1 MPTTAGALSYIN
13 DVGHYGQAAPLTPG
27 KAVIHAGHEQAF
39 DLFDTVDIKHGVE
52 PEIKK
57 RADEFVKT
65 QVEKR
70 EALKREMQAQG
81 KNPNEIKAAVSRI
94 KITADIS
101 SPLEFMSEQELVDL
115 YMKHA
120 DKTSYT
126 NKGGKTRAVAAKNRE
141 EFVAGLP
148 DEIQNHV
155 RRTSDAAFRQEVL
168 TTSEKGK
175 KVESGDRSKKR
186 RKEELERKA
195 AVEEEAIALSKQMEA
210 EGDVRKAAAPKLS
223 EKEQTTKD
231 IKDIR
236 AAAEKAKE
244 EQKRPVARE
253 EKEGETVA
261 RESVKT
267 TAEEKSKLVRNIET
281 AVNDTKDLL
290 AVLEQ
295 LDSKLNDSITGVIA
309 RNLLKALK
317 NLGVNVK
324 VVFGAVEGRNAGKF
338 DPATNT
344 ITLAGFEGAY
354 VGKRKLDQLVL
365 HEAMHYLTDH
375 VVANPV
381 AYLKS
386 IVDPIK
392 RREAK
397 AGLVRLA
404 QNHKFARQKFGKKY
418 NIDSQKEFIAEVFS
432 NPSLQR
438 DLANTPVP
446 GAYKKDTLF
455 GLIVKSIAAALG
467 FRTDKDAVLLKTIME
482 DILHIV
488 SIPSEGLVGEA
499 ISYAKTKG
507 KYKTANAPKR
517 APPIGRATGLFGD
530 NKGYELGKNEAP
542 KSKGFFRQYFT
553 SVAPWRELARLYQDR
568 KYPIKTLND
577 QLDAANLIKREGP
590 YINNI
595 YEIGVLASGRAK
607 SFFYGHVNKPAE
619 ALDRA
624 VREFAKD
631 AGLTAEEALGV
642 IHRLLETLH
651 EPERRFVKYLLTVP
665 LSTDKLLGNIS
676 PADRR
681 KEMITLLD
689 SKTLTDAQAKSLRK
703 ELETIVNAKNAKG
716 KPKYLDPLGS
726 SPRSVKGVKMS
737 LDVDDSAYNVL
748 GLGDETHTTKEVVA
762 SRLEAYEKS
771 PQKAQL
777 DKILESLRDL
787 NNVTRELNQ
796 RANYWSDYVSNRVA
810 FYDYK
815 DYAPFKGKASFENN
829 SETDEILDFDATK
842 MGRELQE
849 AAYATEGRSSVS
861 DNPVLQSLSDATR
874 AAMRAGNVGYTLA
887 IKNSLAASKLNPN
900 GQGLITGYVKAH
912 IEFWQRDS
920 DLLKSMKGEK
930 SIFHYNTDGSI
941 DILVIQD
948 EKMLNSIRK
957 TFEAVN
963 PYLNFLNTLTS
974 FMGKVHTRYNYNFA
988 PLNFVRDAL
997 TNAWVISAE
1006 MGPLKSAKFMQLLI
1020 AKVMLQGSFRKS
1032 AKVMSLFNQ
1041 SRMAELNAMAKKDP
1055 TIRDTIEFIQA
1066 GGPTSYIHG
1075 ISLKSNFTDMKKEL
1089 GASGIIRTVE
1099 QFNKLLDLWT
1109 EMFELT
1115 SRSAAYS
1122 IVKQEYLKQ
1131 GLTQK
1136 EAVTKAASFAKGLA
1150 NFELTG
1156 TRGGGMGSWF
1166 MFFRPSATGAVRA
1179 IEAVA
1184 PAFRDIKNVEAGLP
1198 DKIRKNEK
1206 ALADFKKDYAEKKL
1220 NAQLTTA
1227 GLVGLGMTVYMMAY
1241 MLAGDEEGDD
1251 SRNPVANDSMEQWMR
1266 FGRFH
1271 IPKEFFGG
1279 EEDFVVQL
1287 PWGFG
1292 LGAFAAAGA
1301 QLAAVIGGR
1310 HTLQEALSNVAFQ
1323 ISLDSFVPLPVS
1335 RMQPSDDPLGF
1346 AVDSIMP
1353 SVLRPVIEWL
1363 INKNGLGHTIYN
1375 ASNRTMGDAY
1385 TGGDKIPE
1393 IYKTASAALV
1403 ENEFVG
1409 MGNVDISP
1417 NTLYFLANSYAD
1429 GMAKIAELAYSF
1441 TQLADDK
1448 KAFVAK
1454 TDIPFLGSFIGS
1466 NSDVVTRDYSKAAE
1480 KVKELQRKLNN
1491 FEKDPEMA
1499 LKYFTIHP
1507 FDKDIVEVY
1516 NAATGGPLKDL
1527 QTAANEIR
1535 RSTMLTPKE
1544 KTLELKDNK
1553 QMQSLIKEHLL
1564 ITFEA
1569 YGIKP

>member
-1 MPTTAGALSYIN
+1 
-13 DVGHYGQAAPLTPG
+13 
-27 KAVIHAGHEQAF
+27 
-39 DLFDTVDIKHGVE
+39 
-52 PEIKK
+52 
-57 RADEFVKT
+57 
-65 QVEKR
+65 
-70 EALKREMQAQG
+70 
-81 KNPNEIKAAVSRI
+81 
-94 KITADIS
+94 
-101 SPLEFMSEQELVDL
+101 
-115 YMKHA
+115 
-120 DKTSYT
+120 
-126 NKGGKTRAVAAKNRE
+126 
-141 EFVAGLP
+141 
-148 DEIQNHV
+148 
-155 RRTSDAAFRQEVL
+155 
-168 TTSEKGK
+168 
-175 KVESGDRSKKR
+175 
-186 RKEELERKA
+186 
-195 AVEEEAIALSKQMEA
+195 
-210 EGDVRKAAAPKLS
+210 
-223 EKEQTTKD
+223 
-231 IKDIR
+231 
-236 AAAEKAKE
+236 
-244 EQKRPVARE
+244 
-253 EKEGETVA
+253 
-261 RESVKT
+261 
-267 TAEEKSKLVRNIET
+267 
-281 AVNDTKDLL
+281 
-290 AVLEQ
+290 
-295 LDSKLNDSITGVIA
+295 
-309 RNLLKALK
+309 
-317 NLGVNVK
+317 
-324 VVFGAVEGRNAGKF
+324 
-338 DPATNT
+338 
-344 ITLAGFEGAY
+344 
-354 VGKRKLDQLVL
+354 
-365 HEAMHYLTDH
+365 MHYLTDH

-392 RREAK
+392 RRDAK
-397 AGLVRLA
+397 AGLIRLA

-488 SIPSEGLVGEA
+488 SIPSEGLVGEE
-499 ISYAKTKG
+499 ISYSKTKG
-507 KYKTANAPKR
+507 KHKTASAPKR
-517 APPIGRATGLFGD
+517 APPIGRSTGLFGD

-542 KSKGFFRQYFT
+542 KSKGFFLKYFT
-553 SVAPWRELARLYQDR
+553 SVAPWRELARLYQSH

-577 QLDAANLIKREGP
+577 QLSAANLIKQEGP
-590 YINNI
+590 DINNI

-619 ALDRA
+619 ALDKA
-624 VREFAKD
+624 VREFARD

-796 RANYWSDYVSNRVA
+796 HANYWSDYVSNRVA

-842 MGRELQE
+842 MGRELQD

-1006 MGPLKSAKFMQLLI
+1006 MGPLKSAKFMQLLV

-1032 AKVMSLFNQ
+1032 AKVMRLFNQ

-1055 TIRDTIEFIQA
+1055 TIKDTIEFIQA
-1066 GGPTSYIHG
+1066 GGPTSYIQG

-1089 GASGIIRTVE
+1089 GASGIIRTGE

-1122 IVKQEYLKQ
+1122 IAKQEYLKQ

-1136 EAVTKAASFAKGLA
+1136 EAVTKAAAFAKGLA

-1310 HTLQEALSNVAFQ
+1310 HTLQDALSNVAFQ

-1335 RMQPSDDPLGF
+1335 RMQPADDPLGF

-1353 SVLRPVIEWL
+1353 SVLRPAIEWL

-1403 ENEFVG
+1403 ENEFIG
-1409 MGNVDISP
+1409 MGNADFSP

-1429 GMAKIAELAYSF
+1429 GIAKIAELAYSF

-1454 TDIPFLGSFIGS
+1454 TDIPLLGSFIGS
-1466 NSDVVTRDYSKAAE
+1466 NSDVVTRDYTKVAE

-1507 FDKDIVEVY
+1507 FDRDIVEVY
-1516 NAATGGPLKDL
+1516 NAASGGPLKDL
-1527 QTAANEIR
+1527 QTEANEIR

-1544 KTLELKDNK
+1544 KTLALKDNK

-1564 ITFEA
+1564 TTFEA

>member
-1 MPTTAGALSYIN
+1 MPTTKGAVSYLN
-13 DVGHYGQAAPLTPG
+13 DIGPYGQVAPLTPG
-27 KAVIHAGHEQAF
+27 RAVIHAGHEQAF
-39 DLFDTVDIKHGVE
+39 DLFETIAIKGGVW

-81 KNPNEIKAAVSRI
+81 KNPKAIKAAVSKI
-94 KITADIS
+94 KIEANIT
-101 SPLEFMSEQELVDL
+101 SPLEFMSEQELIDL
-115 YMKHA
+115 YRKHVNKMPF
-120 DKTSYT
+120 DKEDKKARTTS
-126 NKGGKTRAVAAKNRE
+126 AKNRE

-148 DEIQNHV
+148 ASIQDHI
-155 RRTSDAAFRQEVL
+155 RRTAEKVFRQEVIL
-168 TTSEKGK
+168 SMEKGR
-175 KVESGDRSKKR
+175 KVESGDRARKR

-231 IKDIR
+231 IKDIKV
-236 AAAEKAKE
+236 AAEKAKE

-507 KYKTANAPKR
+507 KHKPAKPPKR

-530 NKGYELGKNEAP
+530 NKGYEQNKNEAP
-542 KSKGFFRQYFT
+542 KSKDFFWKYFT
-553 SVAPWRELARLYQDR
+553 SIAPWRELARLYQNH

-577 QLDAANLIKREGP
+577 QLSAANLIKREGQ

-607 SFFYGHVNKPAE
+607 SFFYGHVSKPAE
-619 ALDRA
+619 ALDRG
-624 VREFAKD
+624 VREFARD

-689 SKTLTDAQAKSLRK
+689 SKTLTDTQAKSLRK

-796 RANYWSDYVSNRVA
+796 HANYWSDYVSNRVA

-815 DYAPFKGKASFENN
+815 NYAPFKGKASFENH
-829 SETDEILDFDATK
+829 SEADEMLDFDPTK
-842 MGRELQE
+842 MGRELQDP
-849 AAYATEGRSSVS
+849 AYATEGRFSVS

-887 IKNSLAASKLNPN
+887 IKNSLAASKLNPD

-912 IEFWQRDS
+912 IEYWQRDS

-930 SIFHYNTDGSI
+930 SIFHNNPDGSI

-963 PYLNFLNTLTS
+963 PYLNFLNTLTTL
-974 FMGKVHTRYNYNFA
+974 MGKGHTRYNYNFA

-1006 MGPLKSAKFMQLLI
+1006 MGPLKSAKFMQLLV

-1032 AKVMSLFNQ
+1032 AKVMNLFNQ

-1075 ISLKSNFTDMKKEL
+1075 ISLKSNYTDLKKEL

-1099 QFNKLLDLWT
+1099 QLNKMLDLWT

-1122 IVKQEYLKQ
+1122 IAKQEYLRQ
-1131 GLTQK
+1131 GYTLE
-1136 EAVTKAASFAKGLA
+1136 EAITKAATFAKELA

-1166 MFFRPSATGAVRA
+1166 MFFKPSATGAVRA
-1179 IEAVA
+1179 IEAAA
-1184 PAFRDIKNVEAGLP
+1184 PAFRDIANVEAGLP

-1335 RMQPSDDPLGF
+1335 RMKPSDDPLGF

-1353 SVLRPVIEWL
+1353 SVLRPAIEWL

-1466 NSDVVTRDYSKAAE
+1466 NSDVVTRDYSKVAE

-1516 NAATGGPLKDL
+1516 NAASGGPLKDL
-1527 QTAANEIR
+1527 QTAANETR
-1535 RSTMLTPKE
+1535 RSTLLTPKE
-1544 KTLELKDNK
+1544 KTLELKYNK

-1564 ITFEA
+1564 TTFEA